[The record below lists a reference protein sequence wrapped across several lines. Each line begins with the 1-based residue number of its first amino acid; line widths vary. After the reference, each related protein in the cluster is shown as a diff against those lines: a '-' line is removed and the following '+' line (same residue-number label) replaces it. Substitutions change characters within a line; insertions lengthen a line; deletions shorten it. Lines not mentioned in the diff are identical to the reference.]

1 MSTGSNVNA
10 SPALMNR
17 RDHYLPQGYLRGF
30 IDPARRKHKQP
41 LWHFDIPN
49 RVWSEK
55 SPREVGYRLGFYD
68 YTTAEI
74 GPETADKA
82 FAQLENIFPKVCR
95 ELVSRKFANWKE
107 HRDVLLRYAQML
119 RARSLLFFSQ
129 KRVEGRNLRAWI
141 VEEVGPDR
149 MSVKVKS
156 MTPEPL
162 PDGFIRNWTINQMR
176 DEIKKGAAW
185 LNDFNWALRY
195 CDSPSTPFIVSEF
208 PLLLYGPCSN
218 PVDAM
223 RDPASLL
230 FFPLCW
236 QACLIGSRQYF
247 DIETDRFGSE
257 DMLTARRMYRES
269 AELFILSPTRL
280 ELS

>member
-1 MSTGSNVNA
+1 MSTGSSVNA
-10 SPALMNR
+10 SSVLMNR

-30 IDPARRKHKQP
+30 IDSARWNHKQP

-49 RVWSEK
+49 LVWSEK

-68 YTTAEI
+68 YTTAQI
-74 GPETADKA
+74 GLETADKA
-82 FAQLENIFPKVCR
+82 FAELENTFPKVCR
-95 ELVSRKFANWKE
+95 ELVSRQFANWKE
-107 HRDVLLRYAQML
+107 HRDMLLRYAQML

-129 KRVEGRNLRAWI
+129 KRVEGQNLRAWI
-141 VEEVGPDR
+141 VEDVSRDR

-185 LNDFNWALRY
+185 LNEFNWALRY

-208 PLLLYGPCSN
+208 PVLLHGRQSRAE
-218 PVDAM
+218 DAF
-223 RDPASLL
+223 RDPESLL
-230 FFPLCW
+230 IFPLCW

-247 DIETDRFGSE
+247 EIDTDKFGLQ
-257 DMLTARRMYRES
+257 DMLRAQKIYRQS
-269 AELFILSPTRL
+269 AELFILSPTKL
-280 ELS
+280 DLS